1 MGHSNGQ
8 REKPSKIEKVKIGI
22 GFKSTPDNHFD
33 LQNKRLTNLSAPMDD
48 HDASTK
54 KFVADLLK
62 TKAATTYVNN
72 ELAKKTNSSALK
84 DYALITDLGTLAIEF
99 NDALK
104 SKVDYNDLETKTQ
117 DNKLAANTQK
127 TKPPIHPFITVY
139 AEENG
144 PLIKSSLQW
153 SFGNGC
159 ERNKQYGWPSPVDG
173 KIVRG
178 SICVCAGNHQA
189 SEVIVGLVLNGAS
202 VSNGSE
208 DVKITKPADEWS
220 NHTIFSDP
228 ITIKAG
234 DRINFR
240 SKTSNSSVT
249 HAMVN
254 LLIEID
260 LAV

>member
-1 MGHSNGQ
+1 MGHTNGQ
-8 REKPSKIEKVKIGI
+8 HDKPSRREKVKKGI
-22 GFKSTPDNHFD
+22 GLKLTPDNHFH
-33 LQNKRLTNLSAPMDD
+33 LQNKRLTNISAPMDD
-48 HDASTK
+48 HDATTK
-54 KFVADLLK
+54 RFVSDLLK
-62 TKAATTYVNN
+62 AKAATTYVNN
-72 ELAKKTNSSALK
+72 ELTKKANSSALK

-104 SKVDYNDLETKTQ
+104 GKVDYNDLETKT
-117 DNKLAANTQK
+117 
-127 TKPPIHPFITVY
+127 HPFITVH

-173 KIVRG
+173 KIVSG

-189 SEVIVGLVLNGAS
+189 SEVIVGLVINGAD
-202 VSNGSE
+202 E
-208 DVKITKPADEWS
+208 DVKIAKPVNEWS

-228 ITIKAG
+228 ITIRAG

-260 LAV
+260 I

>member
-1 MGHSNGQ
+1 M
-8 REKPSKIEKVKIGI
+8 IVGI
-22 GFKSTPDNHFD
+22 NRG
-33 LQNKRLTNLSAPMDD
+33 R
-48 HDASTK
+48 
-54 KFVADLLK
+54 LLK
-62 TKAATTYVNN
+62 TKAATKYVNN
-72 ELAKKTNSSALK
+72 ELTKKANSSALK

-104 SKVDYNDLETKTQ
+104 GKVDYNDLET
-117 DNKLAANTQK
+117 NT
-127 TKPPIHPFITVY
+127 HPFITVY

-153 SFGNGC
+153 SFGNGS
-159 ERNKQYGWPSPVDG
+159 EKNKQYGWPSPVDG

-178 SICVCAGNHQA
+178 SICACAGNSQA
-189 SEVIVGLVLNGAS
+189 SEVIVGLVLNGADK
-202 VSNGSE
+202 G
-208 DVKITKPADEWS
+208 VKITKPADEWS

-260 LAV
+260 M

>member
-1 MGHSNGQ
+1 MGHSNGLL
-8 REKPSKIEKVKIGI
+8 EKPSRREKVKIGI

-33 LQNKRLTNLSAPMDD
+33 LQNKRITNNSTPMDD
-48 HDASTK
+48 HDATTN
-54 KFVADLLK
+54 KFVSDLLK

-72 ELAKKTNSSALK
+72 ELTKKANSSALK

-104 SKVDYNDLETKTQ
+104 GKVDYTDLE
-117 DNKLAANTQK
+117 TQK
-127 TKPPIHPFITVY
+127 TKAPIHPFITVY

-144 PLIKSSLQW
+144 PMIKSSLQW
-153 SFGNGC
+153 SFGNGS
-159 ERNKQYGWPSPVDG
+159 EKNKQYGWPCPVDG

-178 SICVCAGNHQA
+178 SICACTGNRHA
-189 SEVIVGLVLNGAS
+189 SEVIVGLVLNGADK
-202 VSNGSE
+202 
-208 DVKITKPADEWS
+208 DVKIAKPANEWS
-220 NHTIFSDP
+220 NHTIFIDP

-260 LAV
+260 V

>member
-1 MGHSNGQ
+1 MGFTNGQ
-8 REKPSKIEKVKIGI
+8 HDKPSTTGKVEKVKKGI
-22 GFKSTPDNHFD
+22 GLKLTPDNHFH
-33 LQNKRLTNLSAPMDD
+33 LQNKRLTNISAPMND
-48 HDASTK
+48 HDAVTK

-62 TKAATTYVNN
+62 TKAATTSVNN

-117 DNKLAANTQK
+117 DNNLAANTQK
-127 TKPPIHPFITVY
+127 TNPFITVY

-159 ERNKQYGWPSPVDG
+159 ERNKQCGWPSPVDG

-178 SICVCAGNHQA
+178 SICVCAGNHKA
-189 SEVIVGLVLNGAS
+189 SEVIVGLVLNGT
-202 VSNGSE
+202 
-208 DVKITKPADEWS
+208 DKDLKIVKPVDEWS
-220 NHTIFSDP
+220 KMTIFSDP
-228 ITIKAG
+228 ITIRAG

>member
-8 REKPSKIEKVKIGI
+8 HDKPSRREKVKKGI
-22 GFKSTPDNHFD
+22 GFKTTPDNHLD
-33 LQNKRLTNLSAPMDD
+33 LQNKRITNISAPMYD
-48 HDASTK
+48 HDAVTK
-54 KFVADLLK
+54 KFVSDLLK

-104 SKVDYNDLETKTQ
+104 GKVDYNDLETKTQ
-117 DNKLAANTQK
+117 D
-127 TKPPIHPFITVY
+127 TKQYITVY

-153 SFGNGC
+153 SFGNGS

-178 SICVCAGNHQA
+178 SICVCAGNRQA
-189 SEVIVGLVLNGAS
+189 SEVIVELVINGAS

-208 DVKITKPADEWS
+208 DVKIVKPVDEWS

-228 ITIKAG
+228 ITIRAG

>member
-8 REKPSKIEKVKIGI
+8 HEKPSRREKVKIGI
-22 GFKSTPDNHFD
+22 GLKSTPGIKTTPDNHFD
-33 LQNKRLTNLSAPMDD
+33 LQNKRLTNISAPMDD
-48 HDASTK
+48 HDAVTK
-54 KFVADLLK
+54 RFVADLLK
-62 TKAATTYVNN
+62 AKAATTYVNN
-72 ELAKKTNSSALK
+72 ELNKKANSSALK

-104 SKVDYNDLETKTQ
+104 DKVDYNDLETKTQ
-117 DNKLAANTQK
+117 K
-127 TKPPIHPFITVY
+127 TKQYITVY

-144 PLIKSSLQW
+144 PLIKSSLQY

-178 SICVCAGNHQA
+178 SICACAGNRQA
-189 SEVIVGLVLNGAS
+189 SEVIVGLVINGAS

-208 DVKITKPADEWS
+208 DVKIAKPADEWS

-249 HAMVN
+249 HAMVD
-254 LLIEID
+254 LFIEID
-260 LAV
+260 IAV

>member
-1 MGHSNGQ
+1 MGHSNGLL
-8 REKPSKIEKVKIGI
+8 EKPSRREKVKIGI

-48 HDASTK
+48 HDATTK

-72 ELAKKTNSSALK
+72 ELTKKANSSALK
-84 DYALITDLGTLAIEF
+84 DYALITDLGTLAIKF

-104 SKVDYNDLETKTQ
+104 GKVDYNDLETKTQ
-117 DNKLAANTQK
+117 K
-127 TKPPIHPFITVY
+127 TKAPIHPLITVY

-153 SFGNGC
+153 SFGNGS
-159 ERNKQYGWPSPVDG
+159 EKNKQYGWPSPVDG
-173 KIVRG
+173 KIVCG
-178 SICVCAGNHQA
+178 SICACAGNTHT
-189 SEVIVGLVLNGAS
+189 SEVIVGLVLNGADK
-202 VSNGSE
+202 
-208 DVKITKPADEWS
+208 DVKIAKPANEWS
-220 NHTIFSDP
+220 NHTIFCDP
-228 ITIKAG
+228 IMIKAG

-240 SKTSNSSVT
+240 SKTLNSSIT

-260 LAV
+260 IAV

>member
-1 MGHSNGQ
+1 M
-8 REKPSKIEKVKIGI
+8 
-22 GFKSTPDNHFD
+22 
-33 LQNKRLTNLSAPMDD
+33 
-48 HDASTK
+48 
-54 KFVADLLK
+54 
-62 TKAATTYVNN
+62 VNN
-72 ELAKKTNSSALK
+72 N
-84 DYALITDLGTLAIEF
+84 YALITDLGTLAIEF

-117 DNKLAANTQK
+117 STNA
-127 TKPPIHPFITVY
+127 PIHPYITVY

-189 SEVIVGLVLNGAS
+189 SEVIVGLVLNGADK
-202 VSNGSE
+202 
-208 DVKITKPADEWS
+208 DVRIAKPVDEWS
-220 NHTIFSDP
+220 KMTIFSDP
-228 ITIKAG
+228 ITIRAG

-254 LLIEID
+254 LLIQID
-260 LAV
+260 IAV

>member
-1 MGHSNGQ
+1 MGHTNGQ
-8 REKPSKIEKVKIGI
+8 HDKPSRREKVKKGI
-22 GFKSTPDNHFD
+22 GLKLTPDNHFH
-33 LQNKRLTNLSAPMDD
+33 LQNKRLNNISAPMDD
-48 HDASTK
+48 HDATTK
-54 KFVADLLK
+54 RFVSDLLK
-62 TKAATTYVNN
+62 AKAATTYVNN
-72 ELAKKTNSSALK
+72 ELTKKANSSDLK
-84 DYALITDLGTLAIEF
+84 EYALITDLGTLAIQF

-104 SKVDYNDLETKTQ
+104 DKVDYNDVETKTQ
-117 DNKLAANTQK
+117 D
-127 TKPPIHPFITVY
+127 TKQYITVY

-189 SEVIVGLVLNGAS
+189 SEVIVGLVLNSA
-202 VSNGSE
+202 
-208 DVKITKPADEWS
+208 DKDLKIAKPVNEWS

-260 LAV
+260 V

>member
-8 REKPSKIEKVKIGI
+8 HDKPSRREKVKKGI
-22 GFKSTPDNHFD
+22 GLKLTPDNHFH
-33 LQNKRLTNLSAPMDD
+33 LQNKRLTNISAPMDD
-48 HDASTK
+48 HDAVTK

-72 ELAKKTNSSALK
+72 ELTKKANSSALK
-84 DYALITDLGTLAIEF
+84 EYALITDLETLAIEF

-104 SKVDYNDLETKTQ
+104 GKVDYNDLETKLQ
-117 DNKLAANTQK
+117 VDNK
-127 TKPPIHPFITVY
+127 TKQYITVY

-153 SFGNGC
+153 SFGNGS
-159 ERNKQYGWPSPVDG
+159 EKNKQYGWPSPVDG

-178 SICVCAGNHQA
+178 SICACAGNRQA
-189 SEVIVGLVLNGAS
+189 SEVIVGLILNGADK
-202 VSNGSE
+202 
-208 DVKITKPADEWS
+208 DVKIAKPADEWS

-228 ITIKAG
+228 ISIKAG

-249 HAMVN
+249 HAMIN
-254 LLIEID
+254 ILIEID
-260 LAV
+260 I

>member
-8 REKPSKIEKVKIGI
+8 HDKPSTTGKGEKVKIGL
-22 GFKSTPDNHFD
+22 KLTPDNHFH
-33 LQNKRLTNLSAPMDD
+33 LQNKRLTNISSPMDD
-48 HDASTK
+48 HDATTK

-62 TKAATTYVNN
+62 KKAATTYVNN
-72 ELAKKTNSSALK
+72 ELTKKANSSALK

-104 SKVDYNDLETKTQ
+104 DKVDNKT
-117 DNKLAANTQK
+117 N
-127 TKPPIHPFITVY
+127 PFITVY
-139 AEENG
+139 AEEYG

-153 SFGNGC
+153 SFGNGS

-189 SEVIVGLVLNGAS
+189 SEVIVGLVLSGA
-202 VSNGSE
+202 
-208 DVKITKPADEWS
+208 DKDLKIAKPVNEWS

-260 LAV
+260 IAV

>member
-1 MGHSNGQ
+1 MGHTNGQ
-8 REKPSKIEKVKIGI
+8 HDKPSRREKVKKGI
-22 GFKSTPDNHFD
+22 GLKLTPDNHFH
-33 LQNKRLTNLSAPMDD
+33 LQNKRLTNISAPMDD
-48 HDASTK
+48 HDATTK
-54 KFVADLLK
+54 RFVSDLLK

-104 SKVDYNDLETKTQ
+104 GKVDYNDLETKTQ
-117 DNKLAANTQK
+117 D
-127 TKPPIHPFITVY
+127 TKQYITVY

-144 PLIKSSLQW
+144 PLIKSSLQY

-189 SEVIVGLVLNGAS
+189 SEVIVGLVLNGAP

-208 DVKITKPADEWS
+208 DVKIVKPADEWS

-260 LAV
+260 I

>member
-1 MGHSNGQ
+1 MGHTNGHHD
-8 REKPSKIEKVKIGI
+8 KPSRREKVKKGI
-22 GFKSTPDNHFD
+22 GLKLTPDNHFH
-33 LQNKRLTNLSAPMDD
+33 LQNKRLTNISAPMDD
-48 HDASTK
+48 HDATTK
-54 KFVADLLK
+54 RFVSDLLK

-84 DYALITDLGTLAIEF
+84 DYALITDLGTLAIKF

-117 DNKLAANTQK
+117 KANA
-127 TKPPIHPFITVY
+127 PIHPFITVY

-159 ERNKQYGWPSPVDG
+159 DRNKQYGWPSPVDG

-189 SEVIVGLVLNGAS
+189 SEVIVGLVLNGT
-202 VSNGSE
+202 
-208 DVKITKPADEWS
+208 DKDLKIIKPVNEWS
-220 NHTIFSDP
+220 SHTIFSDP

-234 DRINFR
+234 DWINFR

-254 LLIEID
+254 LLIQID
-260 LAV
+260 IAV

>member
-1 MGHSNGQ
+1 MGHSNGLL
-8 REKPSKIEKVKIGI
+8 EKPSRREKVKIGI
-22 GFKSTPDNHFD
+22 GLKSTPGIKTTPDNHFD
-33 LQNKRLTNLSAPMDD
+33 LQNKRITNISAPMDD
-48 HDASTK
+48 HDATTK
-54 KFVADLLK
+54 RFVSDLLK

-72 ELAKKTNSSALK
+72 ELTKKANSSALK

-104 SKVDYNDLETKTQ
+104 DKVDYNDLETKT
-117 DNKLAANTQK
+117 
-127 TKPPIHPFITVY
+127 HPFITVY

-189 SEVIVGLVLNGAS
+189 SEVIVGLVLNGA
-202 VSNGSE
+202 
-208 DVKITKPADEWS
+208 DKDLKIAKPVNEWS
-220 NHTIFSDP
+220 SHTIFSDP

>member
-1 MGHSNGQ
+1 MGHSNGLL
-8 REKPSKIEKVKIGI
+8 EKPSRREKVKIGI
-22 GFKSTPDNHFD
+22 GLKSTPDNHFD
-33 LQNKRLTNLSAPMDD
+33 LQNKRITNISAPMDD
-48 HDASTK
+48 HDAVTK

-72 ELAKKTNSSALK
+72 ELTKKANSSALK
-84 DYALITDLGTLAIEF
+84 EYALITDLGTLAIEF

-104 SKVDYNDLETKTQ
+104 GKVDYNDLETKLQ
-117 DNKLAANTQK
+117 DNNLAANTY
-127 TKPPIHPFITVY
+127 PFITVY

-153 SFGNGC
+153 SFGNGS
-159 ERNKQYGWPSPVDG
+159 EKNKQYGWPSPVDG

-178 SICVCAGNHQA
+178 SICACAGNRQA
-189 SEVIVGLVLNGAS
+189 SEVLNGAS

-240 SKTSNSSVT
+240 SNTSNSSVT

-260 LAV
+260 IAV

>member
-1 MGHSNGQ
+1 MGYSNGQ
-8 REKPSKIEKVKIGI
+8 HDKPSTTGKVEKVKKGI
-22 GFKSTPDNHFD
+22 GLKSTPDNHFH
-33 LQNKRLTNLSAPMDD
+33 LQNKRLTNISAPIDD
-48 HDASTK
+48 HDAVTK
-54 KFVADLLK
+54 RFVSDLLK

-117 DNKLAANTQK
+117 VDNK
-127 TKPPIHPFITVY
+127 TKAPIHPFITVY

-144 PLIKSSLQW
+144 PLIQSSLQW

-189 SEVIVGLVLNGAS
+189 SEVIVGLVLNGT
-202 VSNGSE
+202 
-208 DVKITKPADEWS
+208 DKDLKIVKPVDEWS
-220 NHTIFSDP
+220 KMTIFSDP

-254 LLIEID
+254 LLIQID
-260 LAV
+260 V

>member
-1 MGHSNGQ
+1 MGFTNGQ
-8 REKPSKIEKVKIGI
+8 HEKPSTTGKVEKVKKGI
-22 GFKSTPDNHFD
+22 GLKLTPDNHFH
-33 LQNKRLTNLSAPMDD
+33 LQNKRLTNISAPIND
-48 HDASTK
+48 HDATTK
-54 KFVADLLK
+54 RFVADLLK

-117 DNKLAANTQK
+117 DNNLAANTQK
-127 TKPPIHPFITVY
+127 TYPFITVY

-144 PLIKSSLQW
+144 PLIKGSLQW

-173 KIVRG
+173 KIIRG
-178 SICVCAGNHQA
+178 SICVCAGIHQA
-189 SEVIVGLVLNGAS
+189 SEVIVGLVLNGA
-202 VSNGSE
+202 
-208 DVKITKPADEWS
+208 DKDLKIAKPADEWS

-254 LLIEID
+254 LLIQID
-260 LAV
+260 V

>member
-8 REKPSKIEKVKIGI
+8 HDKPSTTGKVENVKKVLGL
-22 GFKSTPDNHFD
+22 KLTPDNHFH
-33 LQNKRLTNLSAPMDD
+33 LQNKRLTNISAPMND
-48 HDASTK
+48 HDAVTK

-117 DNKLAANTQK
+117 DHNLAANTQK
-127 TKPPIHPFITVY
+127 TYPFITVY

-144 PLIKSSLQW
+144 PLIKGSLQW

-178 SICVCAGNHQA
+178 SICACAGNRQA
-189 SEVIVGLVLNGAS
+189 SEVIVGLVHNGADKDL
-202 VSNGSE
+202 NI
-208 DVKITKPADEWS
+208 VKPVDEWS
-220 NHTIFSDP
+220 KMTIFSDL
-228 ITIKAG
+228 ITIRAG

-240 SKTSNSSVT
+240 SKTSNSAVT

-254 LLIEID
+254 LLIQID
-260 LAV
+260 V

>member
-8 REKPSKIEKVKIGI
+8 HDKPSRREKVKKGI
-22 GFKSTPDNHFD
+22 GFKTTPDNHLD
-33 LQNKRLTNLSAPMDD
+33 LQNKRITNISAPMYD
-48 HDASTK
+48 HDAVTK
-54 KFVADLLK
+54 KFVSDLLK

-104 SKVDYNDLETKTQ
+104 GKVDYNDLETKTQ
-117 DNKLAANTQK
+117 D
-127 TKPPIHPFITVY
+127 TKQYITVS

-153 SFGNGC
+153 SFGNGS

-178 SICVCAGNHQA
+178 SICVCAGNRQA
-189 SEVIVGLVLNGAS
+189 SEVIVELVINGAS

-208 DVKITKPADEWS
+208 DVKIVKPVDEWS

-228 ITIKAG
+228 ITIRAG

>member
-8 REKPSKIEKVKIGI
+8 HDKPSRREKVKKGI
-22 GFKSTPDNHFD
+22 GFKTTPDNHLD
-33 LQNKRLTNLSAPMDD
+33 LQNKRITNISAPMDD
-48 HDASTK
+48 HDAVTK
-54 KFVADLLK
+54 KFVSDLLK
-62 TKAATTYVNN
+62 TKTATTYVNN
-72 ELAKKTNSSALK
+72 ELTKKANSSALK

-104 SKVDYNDLETKTQ
+104 GKVDYNDLET
-117 DNKLAANTQK
+117 NT
-127 TKPPIHPFITVY
+127 HPFITVY

-153 SFGNGC
+153 SFGNGS
-159 ERNKQYGWPSPVDG
+159 EKNKQYGWPSPVDG

-178 SICVCAGNHQA
+178 SICACAGNRQA

-208 DVKITKPADEWS
+208 DVKIAKPADEWS

-228 ITIKAG
+228 IMIKAG

>member
-8 REKPSKIEKVKIGI
+8 HDKPSRREKVKKGI
-22 GFKSTPDNHFD
+22 GFKTTPDHHLD
-33 LQNKRLTNLSAPMDD
+33 LQNKRITNISAPMYD
-48 HDASTK
+48 HDAVTK
-54 KFVADLLK
+54 KFVSDLLK

-104 SKVDYNDLETKTQ
+104 GKVDYNDLE
-117 DNKLAANTQK
+117 
-127 TKPPIHPFITVY
+127 TVY

-153 SFGNGC
+153 RFGNGS

-178 SICVCAGNHQA
+178 SICVCAGNRQA
-189 SEVIVGLVLNGAS
+189 SEVIVELVINGAS

-208 DVKITKPADEWS
+208 DVKIVKPVDEWS

-228 ITIKAG
+228 ITIRAG

>member
-1 MGHSNGQ
+1 MGFTNGQ
-8 REKPSKIEKVKIGI
+8 HDKPSTTGKVEKVKKGI
-22 GFKSTPDNHFD
+22 GLKLTPDNHFH
-33 LQNKRLTNLSAPMDD
+33 LQNKRLTNISAPMND
-48 HDASTK
+48 HDAVTK

-117 DNKLAANTQK
+117 DNNLAANTQK
-127 TKPPIHPFITVY
+127 TNPFITVY

-178 SICVCAGNHQA
+178 SICVCAGNHKA
-189 SEVIVGLVLNGAS
+189 SEVIVGLVLNGT
-202 VSNGSE
+202 
-208 DVKITKPADEWS
+208 DKDLKIVKPVDEWS
-220 NHTIFSDP
+220 KMTIFSDP
-228 ITIKAG
+228 ITIRAS

-254 LLIEID
+254 LLIQID
-260 LAV
+260 IAV

>member
-8 REKPSKIEKVKIGI
+8 HDKPSRREKVKKGI
-22 GFKSTPDNHFD
+22 GFKTTPGIKTTPDNHFD
-33 LQNKRLTNLSAPMDD
+33 LQNKRITNISAPMDD
-48 HDASTK
+48 HGAVTK

-72 ELAKKTNSSALK
+72 ELTKKANSSALK

-104 SKVDYNDLETKTQ
+104 DKVDYNDLETKTQ
-117 DNKLAANTQK
+117 K
-127 TKPPIHPFITVY
+127 TKGYITVY

-144 PLIKSSLQW
+144 PLIKSSLQY

-178 SICVCAGNHQA
+178 SICACAGNRQA

-208 DVKITKPADEWS
+208 DVKIVKPADEWS

>member
-1 MGHSNGQ
+1 MN
-8 REKPSKIEKVKIGI
+8 
-22 GFKSTPDNHFD
+22 
-33 LQNKRLTNLSAPMDD
+33 D
-48 HDASTK
+48 HDAVTK

-117 DNKLAANTQK
+117 S
-127 TKPPIHPFITVY
+127 TKALIHPFITVY

-178 SICVCAGNHQA
+178 SICVCAGNHKA
-189 SEVIVGLVLNGAS
+189 SEVIVGLVLNGT
-202 VSNGSE
+202 
-208 DVKITKPADEWS
+208 DKDLKIVKPVDEWS
-220 NHTIFSDP
+220 KMTIFSDP
-228 ITIKAG
+228 ITIRAG

>member
-1 MGHSNGQ
+1 MGFTNGQ
-8 REKPSKIEKVKIGI
+8 HDKPSTTGKVEKVKKVLGL
-22 GFKSTPDNHFD
+22 KLTPDNHFH
-33 LQNKRLTNLSAPMDD
+33 LQNKRLTNISAPMDD
-48 HDASTK
+48 HDATTK
-54 KFVADLLK
+54 RFVADLLK

-117 DNKLAANTQK
+117 DNNLAANTQK
-127 TKPPIHPFITVY
+127 TNPFITVY

-178 SICVCAGNHQA
+178 SICVCAGNHQV
-189 SEVIVGLVLNGAS
+189 SEVIVGLVLNGT
-202 VSNGSE
+202 
-208 DVKITKPADEWS
+208 DKDLKIVKPVDEWS
-220 NHTIFSDP
+220 KMTIFSDP
-228 ITIKAG
+228 ITIRAG

-254 LLIEID
+254 LLIQID
-260 LAV
+260 IAV

>member
-1 MGHSNGQ
+1 MGFTNGQ
-8 REKPSKIEKVKIGI
+8 HDKPSTTGKVEKVKKGI
-22 GFKSTPDNHFD
+22 VLKLTPDNHFH
-33 LQNKRLTNLSAPMDD
+33 LQNKRLTNISAPMDD
-48 HDASTK
+48 HDAVTK
-54 KFVADLLK
+54 KFVSDLLK
-62 TKAATTYVNN
+62 TKAATKYVNN

-84 DYALITDLGTLAIEF
+84 DYALITDLGTLAIQF

-117 DNKLAANTQK
+117 VDNK
-127 TKPPIHPFITVY
+127 TKQYITVY

-144 PLIKSSLQW
+144 PLIKSTLQW

-159 ERNKQYGWPSPVDG
+159 EKNKQYGWPSPVDG

-178 SICVCAGNHQA
+178 SISVCAGNRQA
-189 SEVIVGLVLNGAS
+189 SEVIVELVLNG
-202 VSNGSE
+202 V
-208 DVKITKPADEWS
+208 DKDLKIIKPADEWS
-220 NHTIFSDP
+220 KMTIFSDP

-254 LLIEID
+254 LLIEI
-260 LAV
+260 VM

>member
-1 MGHSNGQ
+1 MGHSNGLL
-8 REKPSKIEKVKIGI
+8 EKPSRREKVKIGI
-22 GFKSTPDNHFD
+22 GLKSTPGIKTTPDNHFD
-33 LQNKRLTNLSAPMDD
+33 LQNKRITNISAPMDD
-48 HDASTK
+48 HDAVSK
-54 KFVADLLK
+54 KFVSDLLK

-72 ELAKKTNSSALK
+72 ELTKKANSSALK
-84 DYALITDLGTLAIEF
+84 DYALIADLGTLAIEF

-104 SKVDYNDLETKTQ
+104 GKVDYNDLETKTQ
-117 DNKLAANTQK
+117 D
-127 TKPPIHPFITVY
+127 TKQYITVY

-189 SEVIVGLVLNGAS
+189 SEVIVGLVLNGA
-202 VSNGSE
+202 
-208 DVKITKPADEWS
+208 DKDLKIAKPVNEWS

-249 HAMVN
+249 HAMIN
-254 LLIEID
+254 ILIEID
-260 LAV
+260 I

>member
-8 REKPSKIEKVKIGI
+8 HDKPSTTGKVEKVKKGI
-22 GFKSTPDNHFD
+22 GLKLTPDNHFH
-33 LQNKRLTNLSAPMDD
+33 LQSKRLTNISAPIDD
-48 HDASTK
+48 HDATTK
-54 KFVADLLK
+54 RFVADLLK

-117 DNKLAANTQK
+117 DNNLAANTQK
-127 TKPPIHPFITVY
+127 TNPFITVY

-153 SFGNGC
+153 SFGSGC

-178 SICVCAGNHQA
+178 SICVCAGNHKA
-189 SEVIVGLVLNGAS
+189 SEVIVGLVLNGT
-202 VSNGSE
+202 
-208 DVKITKPADEWS
+208 DKDLKIVKPVDEWS
-220 NHTIFSDP
+220 KMTIFSDP
-228 ITIKAG
+228 ITIRAG

-254 LLIEID
+254 LLIQID
-260 LAV
+260 ISV